1 MQLPPPARRSQ
12 PVSRPVQGAT
22 VKPKTPKTVNKTVD
36 PKTTTTATPKGSVSA
51 SGWLSWPKLCWH
63 NALCAVFIC
72 LIAGACGGAFAY
84 FSHGSD
90 SLLPS
95 IVVPDATALP
105 TETERRIDQIVRVVR
120 PMRPLAAS
128 PRKAWSARAASKHVA
143 VCLTGDLRVPAVTFA
158 HIEHHLLLPSASQ
171 EVLHMDVFYVGGKT
185 PAFQELQ
192 GRIKLRGAFTYSAV
206 NVGGAHERAES
217 SQTALLESITNK
229 TNVRTMHV
237 PTLNIGLSRPSSFR
251 EFRRLS
257 FAVQAFQA
265 RACGALIRRRVAS
278 SDEAP
283 SPARQPLYYE
293 AVLRLRP
300 DLVLSTPFD
309 WPCQLERAR
318 RRNGTIF
325 AVGDYLAF
333 GAAGVMAATALA
345 ARSSKHVE
353 PLQNLKNVVWS
364 HTNATG
370 MEETGT
376 GAATGGVARLC
387 ASCDRR
393 TIDSQEDC
401 ALPVGACLVRSSPAA
416 VDATTSAATMNT
428 SSGTAENGRNDISRL
443 CYSVVCESAGFH
455 YPDDKPG
462 IDGATR
468 SKKGARGYNLT
479 SGPGPAAVRAAATAA
494 GLRYDKEGCHKLHDL
509 PERADQHQYV

>member
-1 MQLPPPARRSQ
+1 M
-12 PVSRPVQGAT
+12 G
-22 VKPKTPKTVNKTVD
+22 
-36 PKTTTTATPKGSVSA
+36 KG
-51 SGWLSWPKLCWH
+51 LS
-63 NALCAVFIC
+63 I
-72 LIAGACGGAFAY
+72 
-84 FSHGSD
+84 S
-90 SLLPS
+90 
-95 IVVPDATALP
+95 
-105 TETERRIDQIVRVVR
+105 
-120 PMRPLAAS
+120 
-128 PRKAWSARAASKHVA
+128 WSARAASKHVA
-143 VCLTGDLRVPAVTFA
+143 VCLTGNLGVPAVTFA

-185 PAFQELQ
+185 PAFQKLQ

-265 RACGALIRRRVAS
+265 RACGALIRRSEVEQVAS

-345 ARSSKHVE
+345 ARSSKDVE

-370 MEETGT
+370 MKETGT

-401 ALPVGACLVRSSPAA
+401 ALPVGACLVR
-416 VDATTSAATMNT
+416 N
-428 SSGTAENGRNDISRL
+428 ENGRNDTSRL

-468 SKKGARGYNLT
+468 STKGARGYNST

-509 PERADQHQYV
+509 PERADQHQYVWHTERPKDAQADPSQPRGHIAEQHTREHSCRAKQTRSRASLRPGASGHQAQGKRD

>member
-1 MQLPPPARRSQ
+1 M
-12 PVSRPVQGAT
+12 
-22 VKPKTPKTVNKTVD
+22 
-36 PKTTTTATPKGSVSA
+36 
-51 SGWLSWPKLCWH
+51 
-63 NALCAVFIC
+63 
-72 LIAGACGGAFAY
+72 
-84 FSHGSD
+84 
-90 SLLPS
+90 
-95 IVVPDATALP
+95 
-105 TETERRIDQIVRVVR
+105 
-120 PMRPLAAS
+120 
-128 PRKAWSARAASKHVA
+128 
-143 VCLTGDLRVPAVTFA
+143 
-158 HIEHHLLLPSASQ
+158 
-171 EVLHMDVFYVGGKT
+171 
-185 PAFQELQ
+185 
-192 GRIKLRGAFTYSAV
+192 
-206 NVGGAHERAES
+206 
-217 SQTALLESITNK
+217 
-229 TNVRTMHV
+229 
-237 PTLNIGLSRPSSFR
+237 
-251 EFRRLS
+251 
-257 FAVQAFQA
+257 
-265 RACGALIRRRVAS
+265 AS

-416 VDATTSAATMNT
+416 VNATTSAATMIT
-428 SSGTAENGRNDISRL
+428 SSGTAENGRNDTSRL

-468 SKKGARGYNLT
+468 SKKGAHGYNLT
-479 SGPGPAAVRAAATAA
+479 SGPGPQLLCARQRPPRGCDTTRRAATSCTICRSAPTSISTS
-494 GLRYDKEGCHKLHDL
+494 DL
-509 PERADQHQYV
+509 PGSAAIEFGDAPMSYSSCATKPFVVHASGPRAL

>member
-1 MQLPPPARRSQ
+1 MDDSLKVAPQQRAQGGVRPDRLRQRVQGPARVGRRRGHRRWQ
-12 PVSRPVQGAT
+12 RRQGALQGDPRIHAFGHKIIGARRLQCGFRPLLAAHSQSRAPIQGAK
-22 VKPKTPKTVNKTVD
+22 VKPKTANPKAPKKGN

-63 NALCAVFIC
+63 NALCTVFIC

-237 PTLNIGLSRPSSFR
+237 PTLNWPLAPIKLSGVSAAIVRRAGLSS
-251 EFRRLS
+251 
-257 FAVQAFQA
+257 
-265 RACGALIRRRVAS
+265 
-278 SDEAP
+278 
-283 SPARQPLYYE
+283 
-293 AVLRLRP
+293 
-300 DLVLSTPFD
+300 
-309 WPCQLERAR
+309 
-318 RRNGTIF
+318 
-325 AVGDYLAF
+325 
-333 GAAGVMAATALA
+333 
-345 ARSSKHVE
+345 
-353 PLQNLKNVVWS
+353 
-364 HTNATG
+364 
-370 MEETGT
+370 
-376 GAATGGVARLC
+376 
-387 ASCDRR
+387 
-393 TIDSQEDC
+393 
-401 ALPVGACLVRSSPAA
+401 ACLRRAHSSQR
-416 VDATTSAATMNT
+416 
-428 SSGTAENGRNDISRL
+428 GR
-443 CYSVVCESAGFH
+443 AG
-455 YPDDKPG
+455 G
-462 IDGATR
+462 I
-468 SKKGARGYNLT
+468 
-479 SGPGPAAVRAAATAA
+479 V
-494 GLRYDKEGCHKLHDL
+494 
-509 PERADQHQYV
+509 